1 MSAKIPSSAAV
12 KRQRR
17 AEEDDD
23 GAPLLATS
31 GAFDTPAGM
40 TGRVHTSKSTG
51 LRNGAGHAGH
61 TSARRPGA
69 INLKTVAQACI
80 DAGLDPAAEIARV
93 LATQVPV
100 LDAKG
105 AQVFDKDGKA
115 VTTGLIDTDTKIRT
129 LTELLQ
135 YNQPK
140 LKAVEMKI
148 SGTLEMTGDELDQR
162 LSALLSKAVSK

>member
-1 MSAKIPSSAAV
+1 MSAKIPSKAAA
-12 KRQRR
+12 KAQRR

-31 GAFDTPAGM
+31 SAFDVPSTLQ
-40 TGRVHTSKSTG
+40 GRVHTSPTTG
-51 LRNGAGHAGH
+51 LRNGGGHAGH

-69 INLKTVAQACI
+69 INLRTVAEACVE
-80 DAGLDPAAEIARV
+80 AGLDPAVEIARA

-100 LDAKG
+100 LDNRGKPR
-105 AQVFDKDGKA
+105 FNPDG
-115 VTTGLIDTDTKIRT
+115 TPMTIGLVDTDTKIRT

-140 LKAVEMKI
+140 LKAMEMRV
-148 SGTLEMTGDELDQR
+148 SGSLELSDKELDQR
-162 LSALLSKAVSK
+162 LAALLAKAVL